1 MRQKPPLARAIV
13 VTNTLAPK
21 RVLLIYGTRPEA
33 IKLAPVIR
41 QLQAAAKDGADLQG
55 IVCATGQHRELLDEV
70 HALFDVRPDFDL
82 RLMQPDQALA
92 DLTARALV
100 AVTEVI
106 QRVRPDAV
114 VVQGDTTSAM
124 VGGLAAFYQKIPV
137 AHVEAGLRTND
148 LYAPFPEEMN
158 RRVVTRLARWH
169 FAPTTVARANL
180 LAEGVPDDSI
190 EVTGNTSIDALRQV
204 TAERLAPAPA
214 ELMPA
219 AGQRLLLVTAHRREN
234 FGDGVESICAALRQ
248 LAERFS
254 DVRIVYPVHPNPN
267 VRGPAERLLGGHP
280 RIHLCQP
287 LPYGS
292 FVPLL
297 GAAWVV
303 LTDSGG
309 LQEEAPGLGKP
320 VLVMRDVTERPEPIA
335 AGTAMLVGTSTSRIV
350 EAVARLHD
358 EPAAYAAM
366 ANARNPFGDGHA
378 AERIVARLR
387 RDLAGAG

>member
-1 MRQKPPLARAIV
+1 M
-13 VTNTLAPK
+13 TAPK
-21 RVLLIYGTRPEA
+21 RVLLVYGTRPEA

-41 QLQAAAKDGADLQG
+41 QLQSAGDGPGGLEG
-55 IVCATGQHRELLDEV
+55 LVCATGQHRELLDEV
-70 HALFDVRPDFDL
+70 HSLFDVRPQFDL
-82 RLMQPDQALA
+82 GLMRPNQALA
-92 DLTARALV
+92 DLTARALT
-100 AVTEVI
+100 AVTGVI
-106 QRVRPDAV
+106 ERVRPDAV
-114 VVQGDTTSAM
+114 VVQGDTTSAL
-124 VGGLAAFYQKIPV
+124 VGALGAFYQKIPV
-137 AHVEAGLRTND
+137 AHVEAGLRTDD

-158 RRVVTRLARWH
+158 RRVITRLGRWH
-169 FAPTTVARANL
+169 FAPTTVARSNL
-180 LAEGVPDDSI
+180 LAEGVPDSSI

-214 ELMPA
+214 GLLPEP
-219 AGQRLLLVTAHRREN
+219 GERLLLVTAHRREN
-234 FGDGVESICAALRQ
+234 FGDGVGSICAALRQ
-248 LAERFS
+248 IADAFS
-254 DVRIVYPVHPNPN
+254 DIRIVYPVHPNPN

-280 RIHLCQP
+280 RVHLCQP

-292 FVPLL
+292 FVSLL

-335 AGTAMLVGTSTSRIV
+335 AGTAMLVGTSTRRIV
-350 EAVARLHD
+350 DAVTRLHD

-387 RDLAGAG
+387 RDLTAGGAS